1 MPANNSDETMDFYL
15 AQICHLHYIRVRQ
28 LLEALGL
35 YRGQP
40 GVLRVLWKQEGITQ
54 TEMAARLRNSPATIT
69 KMLQR
74 MEKSGFIS
82 RKVDSVD
89 QRVSRVYL
97 TDAGR
102 AIQNQV
108 EKVWET
114 MEAETFAG
122 IKAEEKV
129 KLRRFLLQMR
139 SNLLEATGE
148 EPWK

>member
-1 MPANNSDETMDFYL
+1 MSATKPEETMDFYL
-15 AQICHLHYIRVRQ
+15 AQICHLHHFRVHQ

-40 GVLRVLWKQEGITQ
+40 GVLRVLWEKEGITQ
-54 TEMAARLRNSPATIT
+54 TEMAVRLRNSPATIT

-74 MEKSGFIS
+74 MEKAGFIW
-82 RKVDSVD
+82 RKPDSAD
-89 QRVSRVYL
+89 QRVSRVFL

-108 EKVWET
+108 QKVWDT

-122 IKAEEKV
+122 LKPEEKMM
-129 KLRRFLLQMR
+129 LRGFLIQMR